1 MKTVPIRGTD
11 REERRMAEVVKI
23 LDMAGSLRKG
33 FYNKYAA
40 PSPVKL
46 VPPWQYTERS
56 LISMAF
62 HPA

>member
-23 LDMAGSLRKG
+23 LGIAGSLRKG
-33 FYNKYAA
+33 FYNRYAVS
-40 PSPVKL
+40 SPVKL
-46 VPPWQYTERS
+46 VPPWHYTERS

-62 HPA
+62 HPS